1 MHVGQIELRRILIVE
16 DEMILALNLEDMLME
31 LGHTVVAIATRI
43 KDAIDLAKSCDI
55 DLAILDLNL
64 SGSLSFPV
72 AEILRKRGIPFMF
85 ASGYGEN
92 GLVEGF
98 QNEFVLT
105 KPYLPRDLK
114 NAMRD
119 LGLVSGH

>member
-1 MHVGQIELRRILIVE
+1 MQAGQIELRRILIVE
-16 DEMILALNLEDMLME
+16 DEMILAMNLEDMLVE

-43 KDAIDLAKSCDI
+43 KDALDLAQSCEI

-64 SGSLSFPV
+64 SGFLSFPV

-98 QNEFVLT
+98 QNELVLT
-105 KPYLPRDLK
+105 KPYLPSDLK

-119 LGLVSGH
+119 VSSITKH

>member
-1 MHVGQIELRRILIVE
+1 MQVGQIELRRILIVE

-43 KDAIDLAKSCDI
+43 RDAIDLAKSCDI

-72 AEILRKRGIPFMF
+72 AEILRQRGIPFMF

-105 KPYLPRDLK
+105 KPYLPRDLQ

-119 LGLVSGH
+119 VGLVSRH